1 MNEPVEK
8 LLEQK
13 GEPLEAVSP
22 QTTVMEAIERM
33 NRRRIGSILV
43 MEGDRLAG
51 IFTERDVLDPGG
63 APASWIPTRTPVSE
77 VMTRQPVVIG
87 PTTTVQEAMMVV
99 TDTRKRHL
107 PVVQSGRVL
116 GLVSIG
122 DLTRWLVRDQQRTID
137 DLYDYVRRG
146 LSRQR
151 QVRVRTAPTP

>member
-1 MNEPVEK
+1 MNEPVLK

-13 GEPLEAVSP
+13 GESLEAVSP
-22 QTTVMEAIERM
+22 QTTVIEAIERM

-51 IFTERDVLDPGG
+51 IFTERDVLTRVVPQKLDPVK
-63 APASWIPTRTPVSE
+63 TPVAE
-77 VMTRQPVVIG
+77 VMTRQPVVVG
-87 PTTTVQEAMMVV
+87 PSTTVQEAMMVV

-137 DLYDYVRRG
+137 DLYDYVRR
-146 LSRQR
+146 
-151 QVRVRTAPTP
+151 A

>member
-1 MNEPVEK
+1 MNEPVEN
-8 LLEQK
+8 LLEQKK

-22 QTTVMEAIERM
+22 QTTILDAIERM
-33 NRRRIGSILV
+33 NRRQIGSVLV

-51 IFTERDVLDPGG
+51 IFTERDVLTRVALRNLDP
-63 APASWIPTRTPVSE
+63 ARTPVAE
-77 VMTRQPVVIG
+77 VMTRHPVVIG
-87 PTTTVQEAMMVV
+87 PSTTVQEAMMVV

-137 DLYDYVRRG
+137 DLYDYVRRC
-146 LSRQR
+146 
-151 QVRVRTAPTP
+151 